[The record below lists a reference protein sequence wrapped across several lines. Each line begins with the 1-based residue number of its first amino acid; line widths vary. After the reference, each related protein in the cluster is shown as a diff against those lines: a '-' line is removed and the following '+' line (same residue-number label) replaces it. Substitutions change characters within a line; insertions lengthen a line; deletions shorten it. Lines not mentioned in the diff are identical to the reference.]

1 MKTITLDD
9 VAYERLK
16 AWKRGPKDS
25 FSKVVKRIVPQ
36 PGTLAAFAGFAEAH
50 QTDRLPGNEAM
61 ERAVEQRTSVKEDPW
76 TS

>member
-9 VAYERLK
+9 TAYERLK

-25 FSKVVKRIVPQ
+25 FSKVVKRVVPQ
-36 PGTLAAFAGFAEAH
+36 PGTLAAFAGFAETH
-50 QTDRLPGNEAM
+50 RTDRLPGNDAM
-61 ERAVEQRTSVKEDPW
+61 EEAIEQRSTTKADPW